1 MSSSVRKE
9 RALKHLRKVSLALV
23 STVFLL
29 PSTARAV
36 NPSETVNQAI
46 GSEGG
51 SLAATLVVN
60 ATLAAIRSKPAMS
73 AATTI
78 VCVGCLPVA
87 GGTGSPAMCIA
98 CGILIA
104 KTLG

>member
-1 MSSSVRKE
+1 M
-9 RALKHLRKVSLALV
+9 V

-29 PSTARAV
+29 PSNARAV
-36 NPSETVNQAI
+36 NPSDTVNEVI

-60 ATLAAIRSKPAMS
+60 TTLAVIRSKPAMS

-78 VCVGCLPVA
+78 VCVGCLPVT
-87 GGTGSPAMCIA
+87 GGTGSPSMCIA

-104 KTLG
+104 KTFG